1 MTRLSFDEFCRRHFP
16 ALTLVLLL
24 FAVLHT
30 VWATSLDSFTIDEPY
45 HITAGATYLRWHDY
59 RINPEHPP
67 LVKLAVA
74 LAEPASVL
82 HLQPFTQLRDKPQE
96 RIYTQTAVYKLS
108 DYHQVQRRAR
118 FAMIA
123 FSTVL
128 LGVLTLLLRRVFSPA
143 IALLSM
149 LLLALDPTITAHM
162 PVVMTDLGIALLG
175 TICCCVGVLAIR
187 CRRWLD
193 WLLLGFAVGLLL
205 GTKHSAPLIVLPIY
219 AGCIAVLLWQ
229 ALRKHAADLGQQVA
243 RLVASAVL
251 AFLVLWSLYG
261 FRYHESHERDARG
274 NYVETYNRPLAEKIG
289 DLHTPILRS
298 TLTAA
303 TRIHLLPRA
312 YLWGLADTLR
322 AGVEGRPQLVRAW
335 GKDYFDT
342 APWWI
347 PFADLLVKVP
357 VPFTLLA
364 LAGLLLLLARRLD
377 VPNQGALAALAVML
391 VFFLGFIAKNGV
403 FYAGLRHWLFS
414 VPLMAVF
421 AAAAAVHLME
431 QRSATVRLLPLAA
444 LLLIA
449 LPTVGQR
456 RIWEYHNLLV
466 GGSGN
471 AWKYFDN
478 ESVDVGQRSNELIA
492 YYNATMRPAAPLYG
506 YWTMLEQRE
515 AEHIPL
521 FEPRPDDVKDGYLD
535 GWFITNLPQMPE
547 ENWKH
552 VEIFK
557 TLTPTARF
565 GNAAVYHG
573 RFYLPNLCGNI
584 LIGQSMRELYSKEN
598 GDRVKAEQYLRRGV
612 QMNPENPSAFVEL
625 ANFALERKDK
635 AEALQMLQSAVKAE
649 TNSEAMRSFYLKC
662 IANVRAGDLR
672 RIRRPNME

>member
-1 MTRLSFDEFCRRHFP
+1 MTRFSLDEFCRRHFP
-16 ALTLVLLL
+16 ALTLLLL
-24 FAVLHT
+24 LSAVLHT
-30 VWATSLDSFTIDEPY
+30 LWATSLDSFTIDEPY

-67 LVKLAVA
+67 LVKLVVA

-82 HLQPFTQLRDKPQE
+82 HLQPFTHMRDKPQE
-96 RIYTQTAVYKLS
+96 RVYTQTAVYKLS

-118 FAMIA
+118 FAMIT
-123 FSTVL
+123 FDTVL
-128 LGVLTLLLRRVFSPA
+128 LGGLAVLLRRVFSPG
-143 IALLSM
+143 IAVVAL
-149 LLLALDPTITAHM
+149 LLLALDPTISAHM
-162 PVVMTDLGIALLG
+162 PVMMTDLGTALLG
-175 TICCCVGVLAIR
+175 TICCCLGVLAVR
-187 CRRWLD
+187 CRRWRD
-193 WLLLGFAVGLLL
+193 WVLLGVGVGLLL
-205 GTKHSAPLIVLPIY
+205 GTKHSAPLIVLPVY
-219 AGCIAVLLWQ
+219 AGCVAALGWQ
-229 ALRKHAADLGQQVA
+229 AWRRQHSDLALQLG
-243 RLVASAVL
+243 RLAASAVL
-251 AFLVLWSLYG
+251 AFVVLWSLYG
-261 FRYHESHERDARG
+261 FRYHESHERDSRG
-274 NYVETYNRPLAEKIG
+274 NYVETYNRTLAEKID

-303 TRIHLLPRA
+303 NRVHLLPRA

-322 AGVEGRPQLVRAW
+322 AGVEGRPSLVRAW

-347 PFADLLVKVP
+347 PFADLLVKLP

-364 LAGLLLLLARRLD
+364 VTGLVLLLARRLT
-377 VPNQGALAALAVML
+377 VPNTGALAASAAML
-391 VFFLGFIAKNGV
+391 VFFLAFIAKNGV
-403 FYAGLRHWLFS
+403 FYAGLRHWLFA
-414 VPLMAVF
+414 VPLMAVL
-421 AAAAAVHLME
+421 AAAAAVDLVE
-431 QRSATVRLLPLAA
+431 QRSAIARLLPAVA
-444 LLLIA
+444 VLLIA
-449 LPTVGQR
+449 LPTLGQR

-466 GGSGN
+466 GGSGS

-492 YYNATMRPAAPLYG
+492 YYNANMRPAAPLYG

-521 FEPRPDDVKDGYLD
+521 FEPKPEDVKDGYLD

-598 GDRVKAEQYLRRGV
+598 GDREKAERYLRRGV

-635 AEALQMLQSAVKAE
+635 AEALQMLQSALKAE
-649 TNSEAMRSFYLKC
+649 VNSETMRAFYRKC
-662 IANVRAGDLR
+662 IANVQGGDLR